1 MIVTSKAASGATMSL
16 VKLCKDGDLEG
27 VKAALQSGVDV
38 NTKGELG
45 RTGLIEAVR
54 YNHSSV
60 VELLLKTPNIDVNQ
74 KAFFKDKGGWSA
86 LHSAVARV
94 TRVSKVTRV
103 TSNDVEVLK
112 LLLNVPNIDVNIEDN
127 DGESALVHA
136 VRGNNLVV
144 LKLLLNVPSVHMNSV
159 NSNCRSRYYGFTALH
174 WAVENS
180 VVDIKHNIEVFKLLL
195 NHPSLTTL
203 TLNQKDKDMW
213 GGTPVLLAVIY
224 NRLEHLALLV
234 ADPRVDLDTRGCEG
248 RSLEDWAR
256 WLFLLESSAS

>member
-1 MIVTSKAASGATMSL
+1 MSL
-16 VKLCKDGDLEG
+16 VELCKEGDLEG

-54 YNHSSV
+54 NNHSSV

-112 LLLNVPNIDVNIEDN
+112 LLLNVPNIDMNIEDN
-127 DGESALVHA
+127 DGESPLVHA

-144 LKLLLNVPSVHMNSV
+144 LKLPLNVSSVHMNSE

-174 WAVENS
+174 WAVQNS
-180 VVDIKHNIEVFKLLL
+180 VVDIKHNIEVFKLML
-195 NHPSLTTL
+195 NHPSLTAI

-234 ADPRVDLDTRGCEG
+234 ADPRVDLDVTDCEG

-256 WLFLLESSAS
+256 

>member
-1 MIVTSKAASGATMSL
+1 MSL
-16 VKLCKDGDLEG
+16 VELSRDGDLKA

-136 VRGNNLVV
+136 VRGNNLLV

-174 WAVENS
+174 WAVQCS
-180 VVDIKHNIEVFKLLL
+180 SGVVDMVVIKHNIEVFKLML
-195 NHPSLTTL
+195 NHPSLTAI